1 MTLRDTLY
9 SKIKR
14 PKGLLLLLN
23 GILIVGKIFRN
34 VDQGG
39 NRGLLTSQ
47 GNSSSLPALKRKAVG
62 RSENP
67 GQVLIRWG

>member
-34 VDQGG
+34 VEEDTEAFLQVEGIRLVLFACFEMQG
-39 NRGLLTSQ
+39 
-47 GNSSSLPALKRKAVG
+47 
-62 RSENP
+62 
-67 GQVLIRWG
+67 RWKV